1 MNKLNKE
8 DIEFLKDL
16 QNEMLTQD
24 KCGTASPRYWVV
36 MEDVKENGYEEECS
50 DGAELYC
57 GEDSEIYTLDKCYD
71 LIDEY
76 LSANYGEDNYEIE
89 KDNFGIIIINI
100 KSIDKKINLYDIK
113 DIKYFLNEEY
123 GYEKYDTIYY
133 CNFERQVENTMFL
146 TLEDCKRHIEL
157 NRYHYNNPRP
167 YCCMA
172 WRSPRME
179 RLFKILENTDWN
191 EINIEED

>member
-24 KCGTASPRYWVV
+24 KCGTISPRYWVV
-36 MEDVKENGYEEECS
+36 MQDVKEYGYEEECA
-50 DGAELYC
+50 DGCELYS
-57 GEDSEIYTLDKCYD
+57 GEDSEIYTLDECYD
-71 LIDEY
+71 LVDEY
-76 LSANYGEDNYEIE
+76 LYNNYGENNYEIE
-89 KDNFGIIIINI
+89 KDNFCTIIVDI
-100 KSIDKKINLYDIK
+100 KSIDKQINFYDIE
-113 DIKYFLNEEY
+113 DIKCFLNKEY
-123 GYEKYDTIYY
+123 GYEKYDTAYY

-167 YCCMA
+167 YCCTA
-172 WRSPRME
+172 WRSPRVE
-179 RLFKILENTDWN
+179 RLFKILENTDWSEYN
-191 EINIEED
+191 G